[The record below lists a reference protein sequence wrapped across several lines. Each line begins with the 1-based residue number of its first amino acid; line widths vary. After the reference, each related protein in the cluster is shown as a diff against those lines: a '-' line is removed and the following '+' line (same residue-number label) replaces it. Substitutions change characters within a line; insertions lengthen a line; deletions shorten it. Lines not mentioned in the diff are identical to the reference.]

1 VTAGVEESVVA
12 RWSDRRTI
20 AGGAVVVGLIW
31 LLMLAFVIDMV
42 RRHDPAQAAG
52 GVIVLIVDAA
62 VLGWLVRWGRRLVT
76 VLTTAAIH
84 VPARR
89 GPARRILLETVEAV
103 AVVRTTSG
111 WAIWLW
117 PAGEPAIRLLTPQ
130 QVFTFKAQSQ
140 ARPTAEYWAQVAS
153 SPAGR
158 AARAIHAQATS
169 RQRGPSGPIRL
180 APPIADLL
188 RRGPAP
194 LTQDRVRYWSP
205 TEEHSPAT

>member
-1 VTAGVEESVVA
+1 MTAGVEESVVA

-20 AGGAVVVGLIW
+20 AAGAAVVAIIG
-31 LLMLAFVIDMV
+31 LLMLAFVIDMI
-42 RRHDPAQAAG
+42 RRHDPAQATG
-52 GVIVLIVDAA
+52 GVVVLIFDAA

-76 VLTTAAIH
+76 VLTTAAITL
-84 VPARR
+84 PARR

-103 AVVRTTSG
+103 AVARTAAG

-117 PAGEPAIRLLTPQ
+117 PVGEPAIRLLTPQ
-130 QVFTFKAQSQ
+130 QVFTFKAQSR
-140 ARPTAEYWAQVAS
+140 ARPSAEYWAQVAS

-158 AARAIHAQATS
+158 AASAIYAQATS
-169 RQRGPSGPIRL
+169 RQPGSSGPIRL
-180 APPIADLL
+180 APAIADLL
-188 RRGPAP
+188 QRGPAP